1 MSAVPKEIHPGA
13 GATMRLA
20 GHVAA
25 TRHEDLSPKTIHAFK
40 RAFQDHLT
48 CAIAGS
54 AMPVSRA
61 LLDYFSETDP
71 ARTATVIGRGVKL
84 SAQNAALV
92 NGANTHGLD
101 FDDGHTH
108 GSAHPS
114 GAVFPAVL
122 AAAEQY
128 GSAPREIVLAAVMGY
143 DVMCRIA
150 AASHPATARRGWHN
164 TAIAGVFGAAAA
176 VAKLLALDVAQTAD
190 ALGLAGSFSGGIRE
204 YLDQGAE
211 VKRLHP
217 GKAARDGLLCAELAK
232 RGITGPAKVLEGR
245 YGFGNTHANGE
256 MKWDR
261 LLLGLG
267 ERHEIEYV
275 YFKPYPCCRHYH
287 SIVDGILALRERHG
301 FTAADVKHIDMG
313 LYAVGM
319 NGHDHKHCDNLLDAQ
334 MSAPAAAAL
343 AIVDGGIA
351 AQRFLPESL
360 ERLEVQRLIAACDT
374 RIDDECERIYPGRR
388 SGVVRID
395 LEDGRSF
402 ETRVLDPKGE
412 GDSPMTDDD
421 LKRKF
426 TVNCEAII
434 GTENAGRLME
444 VVWGFDEQRDVR
456 ALVGLIGGG
465 FSSAARS
472 AGASPAACK
481 PGGTAWQE

>member
-1 MSAVPKEIHPGA
+1 MSAVPKEINSGA

-20 GHVAA
+20 EHVAS
-25 TRHEDLSPKTIHAFK
+25 RRYEELSPKTIHAFK
-40 RAFQDHLT
+40 RALQDHLT

-71 ARTATVIGRGVKL
+71 ARTATVIGSGVRL

-101 FDDGHTH
+101 FDDGHTN

-176 VAKLLALDVAQTAD
+176 VAKLLGLNAVQTRD

-204 YLDQGAE
+204 YLDEGAE

-217 GKAARDGLLCAELAK
+217 GKAARDGLLCAEFAK
-232 RGITGPAKVLEGR
+232 RGITGPSKVLEGR
-245 YGFGNTHANGE
+245 YGFGNIHANGE

-267 ERHEIEYV
+267 ERYEIEYA

-287 SIVDGILALRERHG
+287 SVVDGILSLGEQHG
-301 FTAADVKHIDMG
+301 FVATDIKHIRIG
-313 LYAVGM
+313 LYAVGV
-319 NGHDHKHCDNLLDAQ
+319 NGHDHKHYDNLLDAQ
-334 MSAPAAAAL
+334 MSAPVAAAL

-360 ERLEVQRLIAACDT
+360 ERPEVQRLIEACDT
-374 RIDDECERIYPGRR
+374 GIDDECERIYPGRR

-395 LEDGRSF
+395 LKDGRSV
-402 ETRVLDPKGE
+402 EARVLDPKGE
-412 GDSPMTDDD
+412 GDNPMTDDD

-426 TVNCEAII
+426 TVNCEAIV
-434 GTENAGRLME
+434 GKVKCERLME
-444 VVWGFDEQRDVR
+444 VVWGFDKQRDVGE
-456 ALVGLIGGG
+456 LFDLTNG
-465 FSSAARS
+465 
-472 AGASPAACK
+472 K
-481 PGGTAWQE
+481 